1 MRLPQQKKILREDLK
16 DAPAWING
24 ITSPVNT
31 FMENVYNSLNRN
43 LTLSENIASFTQEF
57 TYTTLGTYP
66 TGQANISFL
75 NQLKTKPIGVM
86 VMQVYDKA
94 TYIPAPGPVY
104 IPWVEV
110 NGSIIIYP
118 ITGLEVSKTY
128 LIRVVVF

>member
-16 DAPAWING
+16 DAPGWVNG

-43 LTLSENIASFTQEF
+43 LTLGENIASFTQEL
-57 TYTTLGTYP
+57 TYTTVNTYP
-66 TGQANISFL
+66 TGQTNISFL

-110 NGSIIIYP
+110 NGSIIVYP
-118 ITGLEVSKTY
+118 ITGLEPSKTY